1 MLTMNRLEFDHHA
14 VLRSQIRLSTRFI
27 TELLEHLRTLKGD
40 TYERQELSAAV
51 LDFRWAKEKA
61 EKQLAALPAQPSLD
75 ESAEHRR
82 RLNEATEA
90 QQVASTVAFID
101 RLRAMGD
108 FRQAK
113 IHYGSLLQIRR
124 TIEHETS

>member
-1 MLTMNRLEFDHHA
+1 MLMTRAEYDHYA

-27 TELLEHLRTLKGD
+27 AELTEHLRTLKGE

-61 EKQLAALPAQPSLD
+61 EKQLASLPAQPALD
-75 ESAEHRR
+75 EVAEKRR
-82 RLNEATEA
+82 RINEATEA
-90 QQVASTVAFID
+90 QQVASTCAFIE

-113 IHYGSLLQIRR
+113 IHYGSVLQIRR